1 MARRGGGEVVVREVV
16 RDGGGG
22 GGSVSY
28 PTLTKT
34 NYTEWAILMRV
45 ALQGAGLWDVVKF
58 DEGTERQERQALGA
72 ILRSVSPEMVP
83 VLAAKDNAKAAW
95 DAIKVMRVGVD
106 RVREARRQKLRKDFG
121 NLEFNSGEGIE
132 DFSLRISGVLSELQ
146 ALGDTTTEL
155 DAVQKILRIV
165 PPQYAQMA
173 CSIETLLDL
182 QHMSIE
188 ELSGRLSACDGR
200 GITEVDASGRLL
212 LTEEEW
218 CARSIGREQGENSTG
233 SGDRNRGKGKVDHKP
248 KPNNGDRAQAKGGG
262 DAPPR

>member
-1 MARRGGGEVVVREVV
+1 MARRGGGEVVVCEVV

-45 ALQGAGLWDVVKF
+45 ALQGAGLWDVVEF

-72 ILRSVSPEMVP
+72 ILRSVSTEMVP

-95 DAIKVMRVGVD
+95 DAIKVMRIGVD

-121 NLEFNSGEGIE
+121 NLEFKSREGIE
-132 DFSLRISGVLSELQ
+132 DFSLRISSVLSELQ
-146 ALGDTTTEL
+146 ALGETTSEL

-188 ELSGRLSACDGR
+188 ELS
-200 GITEVDASGRLL
+200 
-212 LTEEEW
+212 
-218 CARSIGREQGENSTG
+218 
-233 SGDRNRGKGKVDHKP
+233 
-248 KPNNGDRAQAKGGG
+248 
-262 DAPPR
+262 